1 MRPDHVIIGSG
12 INALVAAALLSLNGR
27 RVLVLER
34 EDRLGG
40 CLRTDAVTLP
50 GFQHDV
56 MAATFVLFMTGP
68 AGAALGPHLARHGF
82 EYCHTAHPT
91 AVLRPDG
98 TALVLTM
105 DAAANVAAFD
115 ALAPGDGAALAAD
128 TGGVAADAPFLF
140 ALLGGNLWSWG
151 TAKLLLAQA
160 RKRGARGL
168 AGWFGTALM
177 PARGWLETSY
187 RAPLTQALFAP
198 WVLHCGLTPESAYSG
213 QMGKVVAF
221 ALQAAGAPVVKG
233 GAGQAVVAFRKL
245 IEAQGGSFRTGA
257 DVDRIEVAGGKVTGV
272 RMADGAVIGCASVL
286 ASVAPGQ
293 LHDRLLRDAGATADR
308 SAARD
313 TNRDTNRDTDRTAD
327 RTAGSTADRTTDR
340 SAARAFRHGRGNF
353 QLHYALDAPPEWLT
367 PGLQDVALI
376 HLSDG
381 IDAVSKSANE
391 AERGLFPATPTICV
405 GQPSRLDPTRC
416 PPGKAILWLQIPD
429 APRAI
434 KGDAAG
440 QITATDWDAAKE
452 VFADR
457 IESILS
463 RHIKDFAR
471 IKLARTAHSPRDLE
485 RMNVNLVGG
494 DPYGGQCTI
503 DQFFLWRPQAHAQD
517 LPRGLIQIGASTHP
531 GPGLSGGSGFLAA
544 KRLGA

>member
-1 MRPDHVIIGSG
+1 VQPDHLIVGSG
-12 INALVAAALLSLNGR
+12 INALTAAALLSLKGR

-34 EDRLGG
+34 EDRIGG
-40 CLRTDAVTLP
+40 CLRTEELTLP

-82 EYCHTAHPT
+82 EYCHSAHPT

-98 TALVLTM
+98 SALVLTM
-105 DAAANVAAFD
+105 DHAANVAAFE
-115 ALAPGDGAALAAD
+115 ALAPGDGAALSAD

-151 TAKLLLAQA
+151 TAKLLFAQA
-160 RKRGARGL
+160 RKCGARGL
-168 AGWFGTALM
+168 AAWFGIALT

-187 RAPLTQALFAP
+187 RSPLAQALFAP

-213 QMGKVVAF
+213 QMGKVIAF
-221 ALQAAGAPVVKG
+221 ALEAAGAPVVKG
-233 GAGQAVVAFRKL
+233 GAGQAVAAFRSL
-245 IEAQGGSFRTGA
+245 IEAHGGSFRTGA
-257 DVDRIEVAGGKVTGV
+257 DVDRIIVSGGKVTGV
-272 RMADGAVIGCASVL
+272 TLADSETIDCPSVL

-293 LHDRLLRDAGATADR
+293 LQDRLLRDA
-308 SAARD
+308 SP
-313 TNRDTNRDTDRTAD
+313 
-327 RTAGSTADRTTDR
+327 STEPRK
-340 SAARAFRHGRGNF
+340 FRYGRGDF
-353 QLHYALDAPPEWLT
+353 QLHYALDAPPEWLS

-391 AERGLFPATPTICV
+391 AERGMFPETPTICV
-405 GQPSRLDPTRC
+405 GQSSRLDPSRC
-416 PPGKAILWLQIPD
+416 PPDKAILWLQIPD
-429 APRAI
+429 APREI

-440 QITATDWDAAKE
+440 EIVATDWDTAKE
-452 VFADR
+452 AFADR
-457 IESILS
+457 IEAILA
-463 RHIKDFAR
+463 RHIKDFGR
-471 IKLARTAHSPRDLE
+471 IKLARTAHSPKDLE

-494 DPYGGQCTI
+494 DPYGGQCSI
-503 DQFFLWRPQAHAQD
+503 DQFFLWRPYAHAAD
-517 LPRGLIQIGASTHP
+517 LPKGLAHIGASTHP
-531 GPGLSGGSGFLAA
+531 GPGLGGGSGYLAA